1 MNYSS
6 NPNEE
11 TPPSEINEAL
21 YKIKYGYARSYESQ
35 IENDKGQDFLA
46 FRLHHHCI
54 SFVVCDGVSL
64 SFCGD
69 VAASFLGTQLLTW
82 LDNARV
88 DLLQNQHAAKEELF
102 QFLTSA
108 IDDATDEVKNYHL
121 PAELPPLL
129 KEVLEDK
136 REQGSETM
144 FVCGR
149 IDFINDKPHLFLG
162 WSGDLR
168 IRFWNNKKEV
178 EVITPSLR
186 QIHQRWSTKKGIPP
200 DDLHVLSLDIL
211 QTSISELMIYTD
223 GLAILDPCNAT
234 PSLRKLYRYMQETF
248 LSPESDDLSFLNI
261 VW

>member
-11 TPPSEINEAL
+11 TPPSEINETL

-69 VAASFLGTQLLTW
+69 VAASFLGEQLLAW
-82 LDNARV
+82 MDHAEF
-88 DLLQNQHAAKEELF
+88 DLLQNEHAAKEELL
-102 QFLTSA
+102 QFLTMA
-108 IDDATDEVKNYHL
+108 IDEGTDEVKNYHL
-121 PAELPPLL
+121 SAELPPLL

-149 IDFINDKPHLFLG
+149 IDFSGDQPHLFLG

-168 IRFWNNKKEV
+168 IRFWKNKKEV
-178 EVITPSLR
+178 EVITPDLR
-186 QIHQRWSTKKGIPP
+186 QVHQRWSTKKGIPS

-211 QTSISELMIYTD
+211 KTSISELMIYTD
-223 GLAILDPCNAT
+223 GLAILDPCNTT
-234 PSLRKLYRYMQETF
+234 PSLRKLYRYMQESF
-248 LSPESDDLSFLNI
+248 LSPESDDLSFFNI